1 MHRLRSV
8 KDVGLLLFL
17 YCNSSFCFRA
27 SDSLTPA
34 LDLCYCASF
43 TLFLFFS
50 FFNQSFSVVSARS
63 WRHCSACNHN
73 SSLIMFIDFNIEIN
87 KNH

>member
-27 SDSLTPA
+27 SDSLTPT

-43 TLFLFFS
+43 FYFVSL
-50 FFNQSFSVVSARS
+50 FSVFLI
-63 WRHCSACNHN
+63 
-73 SSLIMFIDFNIEIN
+73 SLSLWCQPGVGATALLVTTTVV
-87 KNH
+87 